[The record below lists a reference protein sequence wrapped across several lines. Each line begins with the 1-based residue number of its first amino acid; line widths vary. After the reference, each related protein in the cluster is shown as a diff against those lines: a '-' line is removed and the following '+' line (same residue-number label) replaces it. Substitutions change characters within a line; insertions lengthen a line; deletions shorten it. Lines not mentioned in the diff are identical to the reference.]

1 MRVPFFSLNT
11 SLSETLPK
19 LEESIDAF
27 LNQSSWVNDRQVR
40 LFEEAVAEYAD
51 APFAVATGN
60 ATDSLIVSL
69 MALGVGPGDEVI
81 VPCYSFFASVSCVLH
96 VGAMPVFVDIEQ
108 GSYGIDCQRVEAAIT
123 SRTKAIMPVHLFR
136 QMVDMQVL
144 MDIAQRHGLLV
155 IEDSAEGIGMRWGGK
170 HAGLIGDIGVLSFF
184 PTKTLGAI
192 GDAGMILTS
201 DPVLANRARQLLDNG
216 RDNTGLACCN
226 GYNSRMDDVQALWLH
241 ARLSALESDIEQR
254 SNLCRLYDSHLER
267 FEEWVQRP
275 ITLKRSHTQRTVD
288 YVYLIEVPQ
297 RDALA
302 SFLATNGVGTE
313 AYYPLPLHL
322 QPICKHLGYRSGAFP
337 VAEQAA
343 TRALGLPLYPDMA
356 PEDVALVCE
365 MIGDFFAQRGETI

>member
-1 MRVPFFSLNT
+1 
-11 SLSETLPK
+11 
-19 LEESIDAF
+19 
-27 LNQSSWVNDRQVR
+27 
-40 LFEEAVAEYAD
+40 
-51 APFAVATGN
+51 
-60 ATDSLIVSL
+60 
-69 MALGVGPGDEVI
+69 
-81 VPCYSFFASVSCVLH
+81 
-96 VGAMPVFVDIEQ
+96 
-108 GSYGIDCQRVEAAIT
+108 
-123 SRTKAIMPVHLFR
+123 
-136 QMVDMQVL
+136 
-144 MDIAQRHGLLV
+144 
-155 IEDSAEGIGMRWGGK
+155 
-170 HAGLIGDIGVLSFF
+170 
-184 PTKTLGAI
+184 
-192 GDAGMILTS
+192 
-201 DPVLANRARQLLDNG
+201 
-216 RDNTGLACCN
+216 
-226 GYNSRMDDVQALWLH
+226 MDDVQALWLH

-337 VAEQAA
+337 VAELAA